1 MEFIDESFDLI
12 WAEGSLFEI
21 GFEEAL
27 RGLATLNQGPW
38 FHGASYTLPGP
49 SGKDKIN

>member
-1 MEFIDESFDLI
+1 MDFPGGSFDLI

-27 RGLATLNQGPW
+27 R
-38 FHGASYTLPGP
+38 
-49 SGKDKIN
+49 D